1 MDNNRC
7 ITIDETSMTDGS
19 KSHRGVQ
26 RCRDTDVT
34 SSGSVKRRKLDVS
47 SAEFGSCDHVL
58 SSSCFSNC
66 LRLDLKVKFKI
77 LYICLVWIYVYS
89 KFSTL
94 QDEVHTEAETFM
106 SVDDGFSGV
115 TSSSSEICLDSDH
128 IETFS
133 RMKKKPPPRA
143 VTCRRKPLATAA
155 KLPTAMEI
163 EEFFAVAEKKEQKRF
178 SDKYNFDVVNDV
190 PMDGRYQWVGLK
202 P

>member
-66 LRLDLKVKFKI
+66 LRLDLK
-77 LYICLVWIYVYS
+77 
-89 KFSTL
+89 
-94 QDEVHTEAETFM
+94 DEVHTEAETFM